1 MKFSENIKIDDLL
14 ENLCKKVIQLNKKK
28 EKNAIEKIF
37 EKIIKAFS
45 KSKFNKEE
53 RRIIRNIIREID
65 GYKTSDTEIEI
76 KETDSTVVIKYKTQN
91 LKTTIFINKNSIKY
105 KSSKIGKNNKVKCNI
120 IYNIGKKKSKFYQ
133 KNYYL
138 VKRDVIYEKDIKTG
152 IEKWDF

>member
-37 EKIIKAFS
+37 EKIIKSFS

-65 GYKTSDTEIEI
+65 GYKTSDKANNFYVVYPEFKVSAIVNDAD
-76 KETDSTVVIKYKTQN
+76 KTVKAGEEFEVYIT
-91 LKTTIFINKNSIKY
+91 
-105 KSSKIGKNNKVKCNI
+105 V
-120 IYNIGKKKSKFYQ
+120 
-133 KNYYL
+133 
-138 VKRDVIYEKDIKTG
+138 TG
-152 IEKWDF
+152 GDYTNAG